1 MKDMKT
7 RERFRYAR
15 GISLLELVIVAAVSL
30 IVAAMLLPNVLN
42 GIYNIRLRAAAND
55 VAGLLQ
61 DAHFRAIRDNT
72 FYPIRSVIVGRSTVF
87 YIDTT
92 AAHNGTTWVNTY
104 PTVQLGGNI
113 TRDYSAHPVI
123 STMALGFTPAPATA
137 LPYFSSRGTPC
148 AISGSVC
155 LNSFVSSGLTIVAS
169 YQIFLT
175 DSRPTGANGWAA
187 VTISPAGRV
196 KTWMWDGGKW
206 Q

>member
-1 MKDMKT
+1 MKSRK
-7 RERFRYAR
+7 RLRHAR
-15 GISLLELVIVAAVSL
+15 GISLLELVIVVAVSL
-30 IVAAMLLPNVLN
+30 ILAAILLPKVLN

-72 FYPIRSVIVGRSTVF
+72 YHPVHGATVGSSTVF

-92 AAHNGTTWVNTY
+92 PNHSGTTWLNTY

-113 TRDYSAHPVI
+113 THATSGFPSI
-123 STMALGFTPAPATA
+123 STMALGFTPLVATN

-148 AISGSVC
+148 SVSGNVC
-155 LNSFVSSGLTIVAS
+155 LNTYTSGPFTVVAS

-175 DSRPTGANGWAA
+175 DSRPTGSNGWAA
-187 VTISPAGRV
+187 ITVSPAGRIKV
-196 KTWMWDGGKW
+196 WMWDGARW